1 MDLKYKPSPL
11 PAALLSAANPGPH
24 HFVCDPLA
32 AALATLPRL
41 KVVRA
46 QLPAIWNPF
55 LLEVSSNAA
64 LNRVEL
70 MDRDEPLCES
80 ESGVSFTACEGRL
93 PCRGRGRGMSDVA
106 YASAP
111 SISGRGT
118 ASLPQTHTQMRPSC
132 ACSLGVTPEIE
143 SVPEPCDAD
152 VALPPSLFMT
162 QAAKHPHLH
171 ALILAGRRH
180 LFLARMQAR
189 AARVRAEMAAGCVCA
204 GARLMR
210 YIAFL
215 PFTPKHRSSLLSFA
229 VLLFHSHRATFCR
242 LLLPQSRLEAGHA
255 HTPCFLP
262 PLTLFVLAGPDS
274 LFNDVYN
281 DG

>member
-32 AALATLPRL
+32 AALASLPRL

-64 LNRVEL
+64 LDRVEL
-70 MDRDEPLCES
+70 MDRDETLCES
-80 ESGVSFTACEGRL
+80 ESGLSFTACEGRL

-111 SISGRGT
+111 CISGRGT
-118 ASLPQTHTQMRPSC
+118 ASLPLTHTQMRPSC
-132 ACSLGVTPEIE
+132 PCSLGVTPEIE

-215 PFTPKHRSSLLSFA
+215 SFTPNTGAHSFLSQFFSFTVTERPSAAFSYRSH
-229 VLLFHSHRATFCR
+229 VWKPDTRTHRASFR
-242 LLLPQSRLEAGHA
+242 L
-255 HTPCFLP
+255 
-262 PLTLFVLAGPDS
+262 
-274 LFNDVYN
+274 
-281 DG
+281 